1 MSQDT
6 IYSKKLPTVPPFEFN
21 ENVAGVFNDMIH
33 RSVPLYR
40 ETVRCQAQLAAR
52 FYKEGTAVIDLG
64 CSNGNFGMRLLNEM
78 GKRPL
83 RVVAVDN
90 SAPMLEIYQ
99 KRLDNHPSGD
109 QIELVRANIQGLAM
123 EPTSVVVLNLTLQFL
138 PLAER
143 DALIDRAYKALI
155 PGGIL
160 LTTEKV
166 IHEKKVLTDLQQ
178 EFYYRFKGE
187 NGYSNLE
194 ISQKRD
200 ALENVLIPETVE
212 THTARFNAA
221 GFTKVDIWQK
231 WFHFTSF
238 ICMKDERET

>member
-6 IYSKKLPTVPPFEFN
+6 IYSKKLPSVPPFEFN

-40 ETVRCQAQLAAR
+40 ETVKRQAQLAAR
-52 FYKEGTAVIDLG
+52 FYQKETAIIDLG
-64 CSNGNFGMRLLNEM
+64 CSNGNFGMRLLHEM
-78 GKRPL
+78 GKHPL
-83 RVVAVDN
+83 RMVAVDN
-90 SAPMLEIYQ
+90 SAPMLAIYQ
-99 KRLDNHPSGD
+99 GLLDNHPAGE
-109 QIELVRANIQGLAM
+109 QIELVQANIQDLAL
-123 EPTSVVVLNLTLQFL
+123 EPASVVVLNLTLQFL
-138 PLAER
+138 PMAQR
-143 DALIDRAYKALI
+143 DALVSSIHDALV

-160 LTTEKV
+160 LITEKV
-166 IHEKKVLTDLQQ
+166 VHKEGCLSDLQQ

-200 ALENVLIPETVE
+200 ALENVLVPETVE

-231 WFHFTSF
+231 WFNFTSF
-238 ICMKDERET
+238 ICMKNEEEN

>member
-6 IYSKKLPTVPPFEFN
+6 IYSKKLPSVPPFEFN

-40 ETVRCQAQLAAR
+40 ETVKRQAQLAVR
-52 FYKEGTAVIDLG
+52 FYKEGTSIIDLG

-83 RVVAVDN
+83 RMVAVDN

-99 KRLDNHPSGD
+99 GLLDNHPAGE
-109 QIELVRANIQGLAM
+109 QIELVQANIQDLAM
-123 EPTSVVVLNLTLQFL
+123 EPASVVVLNLTLQFL
-138 PLAER
+138 PMAER
-143 DALIDRAYKALI
+143 DALITRIHDALV

-160 LTTEKV
+160 LITEKV
-166 IHEKKVLTDLQQ
+166 VHKEEILSDLQQ

-200 ALENVLIPETVE
+200 ALENVLVPETVE

-231 WFHFTSF
+231 WFNFTSF
-238 ICMKDERET
+238 ICMKDEE

>member
-6 IYSKKLPTVPPFEFN
+6 IYSKKLPSVPPFEFN

-40 ETVRCQAQLAAR
+40 ETVKRQAQLAAR

-64 CSNGNFGMRLLNEM
+64 CSNGNFGMRLLTEM

-83 RVVAVDN
+83 RMVAVDN
-90 SAPMLEIYQ
+90 SSPMLEIYQ
-99 KRLDNHPSGD
+99 GLLDNHPAGE
-109 QIELVRANIQGLAM
+109 QIELIQANIQDLAM
-123 EPTSVVVLNLTLQFL
+123 EPASVVVLNLTLQFL
-138 PLAER
+138 PMAER
-143 DALIDRAYKALI
+143 NALIARIHEALV

-160 LTTEKV
+160 LITEKV
-166 IHEKKVLTDLQQ
+166 VHEEELLSDLQQ

-200 ALENVLIPETVE
+200 ALENVLVPETVE

-231 WFHFTSF
+231 WFNFTSF
-238 ICMKDERET
+238 ICMKDED

>member
-40 ETVRCQAQLAAR
+40 ETVRRQAQLAAR

-64 CSNGNFGMRLLNEM
+64 CSNGNFGMRLLHEM

-90 SAPMLEIYQ
+90 SAPMLEIFQ
-99 KRLDNHPSGD
+99 ERLDNHPAGD
-109 QIELVRANIQGLAM
+109 RIELIRTNIQDLAM
-123 EPTSVVVLNLTLQFL
+123 EPASVVVLNLTLQFL
-138 PLAER
+138 PVAER
-143 DALIDRAYKALI
+143 DALIARAHEALI

-160 LTTEKV
+160 LITEKV
-166 IHEKKVLTDLQQ
+166 IHEEKELTDLQQ

-238 ICMKDERET
+238 ICLKDEKET